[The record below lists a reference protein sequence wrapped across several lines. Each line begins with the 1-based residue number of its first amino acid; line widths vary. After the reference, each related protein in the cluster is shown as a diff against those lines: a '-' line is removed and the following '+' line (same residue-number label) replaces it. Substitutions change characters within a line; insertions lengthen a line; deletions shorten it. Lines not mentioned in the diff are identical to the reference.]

1 MKYICQKCGKEFEAY
16 EVECDECGGTGVIE
30 EEWWEYQY
38 DEQLGGA
45 ECWQCEGKGYILETF
60 LCPDCYE
67 KEFFG
72 EEDVC

>member
-1 MKYICQKCGKEFEAY
+1 MKCICQKCGKEFEAY
-16 EVECDECGGTGVIE
+16 EV
-30 EEWWEYQY
+30 EWWEYQY

-45 ECWQCEGKGYILETF
+45 ECWQCEGKGYILETW

-67 KEFFG
+67 KEFFE